1 VSAYSLTSKM
11 IFCEILPFRKII
23 NKGTDSRLNRFIS
36 NICSYNIGS
45 PSYFIHEN
53 DDDDDPQKENIPNS
67 PFKQSVQESE
77 GLQFLKR
84 LKMTKCLLEDDDIEE
99 D

>member
-1 VSAYSLTSKM
+1 MSAYSLTSKM

-67 PFKQSVQESE
+67 PFKHSVQESE